1 MKMRQRWLRAPL
13 LFPVLAL
20 AALAPT
26 AQAIEADIP
35 HETFTLD
42 NGLTVVVH
50 EDRKAPIV
58 AVSVWYHVGSK
69 DEKPGKTGFAHLFE
83 HLMFQGSENYQDEY
97 FKPFE
102 QVGATDQNGTT
113 WLDRTNYFQTVPTTA
128 LDMALWMESDRMG
141 HFLGAVTQ
149 ELLDEQR
156 GVVQNEKR
164 QGDNQPYGK
173 VFETVQWYSFPE
185 GHPYRWE
192 TIGSMDDLN
201 AASVEDVKQW
211 FRDYYGPNNA
221 VLVLAGDIDVATAKQ
236 KAQQYFGDIPAG
248 PPIVRPEQWIAPR
261 SHSSRAVMQDRIAQT
276 RIYKSWN
283 VAPNGSADANYL
295 SLLGNILGGGK
306 TSRLYERLVYR
317 EQLADTVAAY
327 AMPFELAGLFWI
339 QADVKKGVDPARVE
353 AIIEEELERLLVDG
367 PSAEELE
374 RARTDVRAG
383 WVRGIEKVGGFG
395 GKATVLAECAVYE
408 GDPGCFREEL
418 ERYEN
423 ATVSDVARAGRAWL
437 AQGDF
442 TLLLHPFPQ
451 YGAAA
456 QGVDRSSGIPV
467 VETFPDLSFP
477 ALQRTTLSN
486 GIEVVLAERH
496 ETPIVN
502 VELMFDAGYAADM
515 GGTLGT
521 SSFAMGMLDE
531 GTATR
536 DALQIAAEAEALG
549 AQLWSGSGLDYSDAG
564 VSALADRLQ
573 PSLDLLAD
581 VVRNPAFADK
591 EIERVRAQWLAG
603 IAREK
608 TQPTALAQR
617 VLPPLL
623 YGEGHAYAIP
633 LTGSGTEQSIA
644 SLTREDLVAFHRDWL
659 RPDKLRILVAG
670 DTTLEEIVP
679 LLEERFGR
687 WPVPDAAPP
696 RKNIAEVS
704 LPPAPRV
711 FLMDKPGAVQ
721 TLLMAGHVLPST
733 KDERNLAIETMNDV
747 LGGTFTARLNMNLRE
762 DKSWAYG
769 AYSFSM
775 GALGQRP
782 LLVYAPVQTDRTVDS
797 IREIQRELAE
807 YLGDRPATA
816 EEIEKIRVNNIRS
829 LPGRYETSASVLN
842 AIESIELYDR
852 PDDWVETAK
861 QRIESLTDAE
871 VRAAASVLAPQSL
884 TWVIV
889 GDLSQ
894 IEQPVRDLG
903 LGEVK
908 VIDADGTILR

>member
-1 MKMRQRWLRAPL
+1 MNQRHWLRAT
-13 LFPVLAL
+13 VLSL
-20 AALAPT
+20 AAAVWSLPAA
-26 AQAIEADIP
+26 AQEVDIP
-35 HETFTLD
+35 HEVFTLD

-83 HLMFQGSENYQDEY
+83 HLMFQGSENYPDEY

-102 QVGATDQNGTT
+102 QVGATDMNGTT

-173 VFETVQWYSFPE
+173 VFETVQWYSFPA

-192 TIGSMDDLN
+192 TIGSMEDLN
-201 AASVEDVKQW
+201 AASLDDVKQW
-211 FRDYYGPNNA
+211 FREYYGPNNA
-221 VLVLAGDIDVATAKQ
+221 VLVLAGDIDLATARQ
-236 KAQQYFGDIPAG
+236 KAAQYFGDIPAG
-248 PPIVRPEQWIAPR
+248 PPVTRPESWVAPR
-261 SHSSRAVMQDRIAQT
+261 THSSRAVMQDRIAQV
-276 RIYKSWN
+276 RLYKSWN
-283 VAPNGSADANYL
+283 VAPRGTADANHL
-295 SLLGNILGGGK
+295 GLLGNILGGGK

-317 EQLADTVAAY
+317 EQLADGVAAY

-339 QADVKKGVDPARVE
+339 QADVKQGVDPARVE
-353 AIIEEELERLLVDG
+353 AIIGEELERLLVDG
-367 PSAEELE
+367 PTEDELE
-374 RARTDVRAG
+374 RAKTDVRAG

-395 GKATVLAECAVYE
+395 GKATVLAECQVYE
-408 GDPGCFREEL
+408 GDAGCFRESL
-418 ERYEN
+418 ARYES
-423 ATVSDVARAGRAWL
+423 ATAGDVARAGRAWL

-442 TLLLHPFPQ
+442 TLVLHPFPQ
-451 YGAAA
+451 HATAES
-456 QGVDRSSGIPV
+456 GVDRTAGIPA
-467 VETFPDLSFP
+467 VEQFPDLSFP
-477 ALQRTTLSN
+477 ALQRSTLSN
-486 GIEVVLAERH
+486 GVEVVLAERH

-515 GGTLGT
+515 GSKLGT
-521 SSFAMGMLDE
+521 SSFVMGMLDE
-531 GTATR
+531 GTTSR
-536 DALQIAAEAEALG
+536 SALEIAAEAEALG

-564 VSALADRLQ
+564 VSALTDKLA

-581 VVRNPAFADK
+581 IVRNPAFEEK
-591 EIERVRAQWLAG
+591 EIARVRAQWLAG

-608 TQPTALAQR
+608 TQPVALAQR

-633 LTGSGTEQSIA
+633 LTGSGTEASITA
-644 SLTREDLVAFHRDWL
+644 LTREDLLAFHRQWL
-659 RPDKLRILVAG
+659 RPDRMRILVAG
-670 DTTLEEIVP
+670 DTTLEQILP
-679 LLEERFGR
+679 LLEQRFGN
-687 WPVPDAAPP
+687 WTAEGEAPA
-696 RKNIAEVS
+696 KNIAPVA
-704 LPPAPRV
+704 LPEAPRV

-721 TLLMAGHVLPST
+721 TILMAGQLLPPT
-733 KDERNLAIETMNDV
+733 TDARNLAIETMNDV
-747 LGGTFTARLNMNLRE
+747 FGGMFTARLNMNLRE

-769 AYSFSM
+769 AYSFSL

-797 IREIQRELAE
+797 IREIRRELAE
-807 YLGDRPATA
+807 YTGEKPATA
-816 EEIEKIRVNNIRS
+816 EEIEKIRVNSIRS
-829 LPGRYETSASVLN
+829 LPGRYETAASVLN

-852 PDDWVETAK
+852 PDDWVQTTK
-861 QRIESLTDAE
+861 QRIEALTDQQ
-871 VRAAASVLAPQSL
+871 VRDATEVLAPGSL

-889 GDLSQ
+889 GDLSE
-894 IEQPVRDLG
+894 IEAPIRELG

-908 VIDADGTILR
+908 VIDSDGTVLR